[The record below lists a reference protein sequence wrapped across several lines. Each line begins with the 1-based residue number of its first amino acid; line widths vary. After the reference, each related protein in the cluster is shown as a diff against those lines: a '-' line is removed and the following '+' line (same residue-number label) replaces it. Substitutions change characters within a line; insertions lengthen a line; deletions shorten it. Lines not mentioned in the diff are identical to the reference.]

1 MKIKTM
7 TASFGKLDRQTLD
20 LGSGLNII
28 EAHNEGGKSTWAG
41 FLKAMF
47 YGIDTRDRDKKGHLA
62 DKNRYQPWSGAPME
76 GEITLEWQGRDITI
90 RRSKKGN
97 SAFGAFSAVY
107 TGPEEPVPGMTGDN
121 CGELLTGVGRDVFER
136 SAFIGQSGVTI
147 NSAPELEKRIAALVS
162 SGEEDVSYSQAEA
175 CLKEW
180 ANRRKVNKTVGLI
193 PKLEQELDQNRR
205 TLNHL
210 EQITA
215 AIAQCEGE
223 KATLSATKKELEDE
237 LYIHKRLQ
245 QRELN
250 RRFAQAQEE
259 HNAALGAL
267 EALEKEQAR
276 FGELPEKEVLRKY
289 QGELQYLKVLTDEIK
304 QGVVALK
311 EAEEAYVQA
320 NIAIQDEHF
329 NSLTAEEARLR
340 ANEDVKAYEDA
351 ATRQSKLK
359 KRGSWLLGLGLFC
372 LAIGAG
378 GTVVANNT
386 GLAAQW
392 FAAGF
397 RSEWMLYAG
406 VVGLVLFWLIS
417 ILIRRKCSQ
426 AKKLAAQ
433 ILERY
438 NADAPEAITAL
449 AEDYAARWQ
458 IAEEK
463 AQEMKA
469 IHGALDDRKARR
481 ENGRND
487 LMDFVHTFAP
497 EVKDLFGASAALSR
511 ALGLEDRMREC
522 KEKEALTRRRMDDLE
537 AQGGQP
543 FDTLEL
549 LHTPERSL
557 EETKA
562 DLKAVNRELQQVGR
576 ALDMSLGEQKAIG
589 DPAALC
595 ARQEQ
600 LQQQLDR
607 RNQEYQALTIAMEA
621 LKGANVHLQERFSP
635 ELNRLAGQ
643 WLGKLT
649 DGKYTS
655 VSLARDLEASATES
669 GGLLPRKA
677 LALSKGTVDQLYLAV
692 RLAVCQLCLPQQEP
706 APLVLD
712 DALVAFDDVRK
723 AKALD
728 CLAQLGQQ
736 QQILL
741 FTCQS
746 REGRA
751 LLDNAQV
758 RQIRLTEK

>member
-41 FLKAMF
+41 FLKAML

-90 RRSKKGN
+90 RRGKKGN
-97 SAFGAFSAVY
+97 SAFGSFSAVY
-107 TGPEEPVPGMTGDN
+107 TGTEEPVLGMTGDN

-205 TLNHL
+205 TMNHL
-210 EQITA
+210 EQVTA

-259 HNAALGAL
+259 HNTALGAL

-304 QGVVALK
+304 QGEVALK

-320 NIAIQDEHF
+320 NIAIQDEYF
-329 NSLTAEEARLR
+329 NSLTAEEARH
-340 ANEDVKAYEDA
+340 KAGDEVRQHQELLTKA
-351 ATRQSKLK
+351 AKKGKLVLACQIA
-359 KRGSWLLGLGLFC
+359 GLVLGGGVIAASAAGLVPPEWN
-372 LAIGAG
+372 LPQYLPYAIGAG
-378 GTVVANNT
+378 AYLVFAITSAIFIGGKSKCKKSAAAI
-386 GLAAQW
+386 LA
-392 FAAGF
+392 
-397 RSEWMLYAG
+397 
-406 VVGLVLFWLIS
+406 
-417 ILIRRKCSQ
+417 
-426 AKKLAAQ
+426 
-433 ILERY
+433 RY
-438 NADAPEAITAL
+438 NADFPEKITTL

-458 IAEEK
+458 VSEEK
-463 AQEMKA
+463 AQEMKS
-469 IHGALDDRKARR
+469 IHGALNDRKARR

-522 KEKEALTRRRMDDLE
+522 KDKEALTRRRMDDLA

-562 DLKAVNRELQQVGR
+562 DLEAVNRELRQVGR

-595 ARQEQ
+595 ARQEG

-649 DGKYTS
+649 GGKYSS

-712 DALVAFDDVRK
+712 DALVAFDDVRM

-728 CLAQLGQQ
+728 CLAELGKR

-751 LLDNAQV
+751 LVNNSQV
-758 RQIRLTEK
+758 RQICLTEK

>member
-7 TASFGKLDRQTLD
+7 TASFGKLDRQTLE
-20 LGSGLNII
+20 LGAGLNII
-28 EAHNEGGKSTWAG
+28 EARNEGGKSTWAG
-41 FLKAMF
+41 FLKAML

-90 RRSKKGN
+90 RRGKKGA

-107 TGPEEPVPGMTGDN
+107 TGTEELVPGMTGDN

-162 SGEEDVSYSQAEA
+162 SGEEDVSYSQAEGQ
-175 CLKEW
+175 LKEW

-205 TLNHL
+205 TLSHL
-210 EQITA
+210 EQVTA
-215 AIAQCEGE
+215 AIAQCESE
-223 KATLSATKKELEDE
+223 KAALSATRKELEDE

-250 RRFAQAQEE
+250 RRFAQAEEE
-259 HNAALGAL
+259 HNAAQSAL
-267 EALEKEQAR
+267 EALEREQAR
-276 FGELPEKEVLRKY
+276 FGQLPEKDVLREY

-304 QGVVALK
+304 QGEVALK

-329 NSLTAEEARLR
+329 NSLTAEEAKAKAL
-340 ANEDVKAYEDA
+340 ADVQGHGAYQKKA
-351 ATRQSKLK
+351 K
-359 KRGSWLLGLGLFC
+359 KHTLSCRIILILALISGLLAGLGFYRYMQDKGVPSVEGYAL
-372 LAIGAG
+372 LALPALLLILLPIFW
-378 GTVVANNT
+378 
-386 GLAAQW
+386 GLKREAKGKAA
-392 FAAGF
+392 A
-397 RSEWMLYAG
+397 
-406 VVGLVLFWLIS
+406 
-417 ILIRRKCSQ
+417 IL
-426 AKKLAAQ
+426 A
-433 ILERY
+433 RY
-438 NADAPEAITAL
+438 SVDSPEKITTL

-458 IAEEK
+458 AAEEK
-463 AQEMKA
+463 AQEMKT
-469 IHGALDDRKARR
+469 IHGALNDRKARR

-487 LMDFVHTFAP
+487 LMDFVHSFAP

-522 KEKEALTRRRMDDLE
+522 KDKEVLTRRRRDDLA

-557 EETKA
+557 EETTA
-562 DLKAVNRELQQVGR
+562 DLEAVDRELRQISR
-576 ALDMSLGEQKAIG
+576 ALDMSLGEQKAVG

-595 ARQEQ
+595 AQREE

-607 RNQEYQALTIAMEA
+607 RNQEYQALTLAMEA

-649 DGKYTS
+649 GGKYTS

-692 RLAVCQLCLPQQEP
+692 RLAVCQLCLPQKDP

-712 DALVAFDDVRK
+712 DALVTFDDARMVL
-723 AKALD
+723 ALD
-728 CLAQLGQQ
+728 CLADLGEQ

-746 REGRA
+746 REGRS
-751 LLDNAQV
+751 LSGRPQV
-758 RQIRLTEK
+758 QRSVLNEK

>member
-41 FLKAMF
+41 FLKAML

-90 RRSKKGN
+90 RRGKKGN

-107 TGPEEPVPGMTGDN
+107 TGTEEPVPGMTGDN

-223 KATLSATKKELEDE
+223 KAALSATKKELEDE

-276 FGELPEKEVLRKY
+276 FGELPEKEVLRQY

-304 QGVVALK
+304 QGEVALK

-329 NSLTAEEARLR
+329 NSLTAEEARHR
-340 ANEDVKAYEDA
+340 AEDEVKQHQDLLTKA
-351 ATRQSKLK
+351 AKKGKLV
-359 KRGSWLLGLGLFC
+359 
-372 LAIGAG
+372 LACQIA
-378 GTVVANNT
+378 
-386 GLAAQW
+386 
-392 FAAGF
+392 
-397 RSEWMLYAG
+397 
-406 VVGLVLFWLIS
+406 GLVLGGGVIAASAAGLVPPEWNLPQYLPYGVGAGIYLVFAIAS
-417 ILIRRKCSQ
+417 AVFVSGKSKCKKSAAAILS
-426 AKKLAAQ
+426 
-433 ILERY
+433 RY
-438 NADAPEAITAL
+438 NTDAPENITAL

-458 IAEEK
+458 VSEEK

-481 ENGRND
+481 ENGRKD

-522 KEKEALTRRRMDDLE
+522 KDKEALTRRRMDDLE

-557 EETKA
+557 EETTA
-562 DLKAVNRELQQVGR
+562 DLEAVTRELQQVGR

-712 DALVAFDDVRK
+712 DALVAFDDVRM

-728 CLAQLGQQ
+728 CLAQLGRQ